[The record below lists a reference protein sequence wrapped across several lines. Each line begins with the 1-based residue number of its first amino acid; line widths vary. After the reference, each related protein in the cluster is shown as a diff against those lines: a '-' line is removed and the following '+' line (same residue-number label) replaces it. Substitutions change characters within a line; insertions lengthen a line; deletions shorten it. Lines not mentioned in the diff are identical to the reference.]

1 MVYSTGMS
9 TGNFMRSQTMLTS
22 RNGSKVLV
30 VQGSAYLYPGT
41 TGNRNMYSVWDTE
54 RKVVM
59 YPQTTL
65 KDKALD
71 ALNQHELEI

>member
-1 MVYSTGMS
+1 
-9 TGNFMRSQTMLTS
+9 MLAS
-22 RNGSKVLV
+22 RNGDKVLV
-30 VQGSAYLYPGT
+30 AQGAAYLYPGT
-41 TGNRNMYSVWDTE
+41 IGGGNLYSVWDTE

-71 ALNQHELEI
+71 ALNQYELEI

>member
-1 MVYSTGMS
+1 
-9 TGNFMRSQTMLTS
+9 MLTS
-22 RNGSKVLV
+22 RNGDKVLV
-30 VQGSAYLYPGT
+30 AQGSAYLYPGT
-41 TGNRNMYSVWDTE
+41 IGGGNLYSVWDTE

-71 ALNQHELEI
+71 ALNQYELEI

>member
-1 MVYSTGMS
+1 
-9 TGNFMRSQTMLTS
+9 MLTS
-22 RNGSKVLV
+22 RNGDKVLV
-30 VQGSAYLYPGT
+30 AQSSGYLYPGT
-41 TGNRNMYSVWDTE
+41 TGDRNLYSVWDTE

-71 ALNQHELEI
+71 ALNQYELEI